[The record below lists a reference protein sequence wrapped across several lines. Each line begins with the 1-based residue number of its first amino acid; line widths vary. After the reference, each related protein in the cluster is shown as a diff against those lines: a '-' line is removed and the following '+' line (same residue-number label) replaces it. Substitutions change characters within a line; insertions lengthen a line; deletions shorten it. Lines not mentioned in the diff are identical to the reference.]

1 MTITDIILFLL
12 VISGVCWINRFEIER
27 WIADGKDRFLSWRA
41 RIFK

>member
-27 WIADGKDRFLSWRA
+27 WIMNVKDRF
-41 RIFK
+41 FH